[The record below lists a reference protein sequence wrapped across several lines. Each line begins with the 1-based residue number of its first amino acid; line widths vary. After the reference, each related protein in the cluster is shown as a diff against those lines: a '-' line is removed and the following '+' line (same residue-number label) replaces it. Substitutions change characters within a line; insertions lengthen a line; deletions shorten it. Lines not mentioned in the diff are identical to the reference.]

1 MTSFG
6 HIVGEEA
13 PLSVTVYP
21 CLKHAQ
27 YHTYLFLRQAY
38 SSRNLGILVTF
49 RALTFHHSPPSFAP
63 FPSRPS
69 GFLAPRHAHHCGF
82 EKPYQR
88 VWKKNP
94 MGRR

>member
-27 YHTYLFLRQAY
+27 YITHICSYAKRIAH
-38 SSRNLGILVTF
+38 VT
-49 RALTFHHSPPSFAP
+49 
-63 FPSRPS
+63 
-69 GFLAPRHAHHCGF
+69 
-82 EKPYQR
+82 
-88 VWKKNP
+88 
-94 MGRR
+94 